1 MIIVIVIITVAF
13 IQIVIVATP
22 IVVMLKQKNACL
34 QTTIEKLKVMLKI
47 KNKYT
52 KNNINEIALLLTLN
66 IVLILSCNRFSLK
79 VKIKRVENNIRRG
92 LNRNLVKTNT
102 ATPARS
108 KIINNL
114 HRENKLIS
122 LIYKELID

>member
-34 QTTIEKLKVMLKI
+34 QTTTEKLKVMLKI

-102 ATPARS
+102 ATPARGR
-108 KIINNL
+108 K
-114 HRENKLIS
+114 
-122 LIYKELID
+122 